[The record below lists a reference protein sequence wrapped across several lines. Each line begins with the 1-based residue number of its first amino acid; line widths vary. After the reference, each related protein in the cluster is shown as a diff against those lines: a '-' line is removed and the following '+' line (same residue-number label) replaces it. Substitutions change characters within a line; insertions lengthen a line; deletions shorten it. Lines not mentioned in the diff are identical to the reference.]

1 MTDITVN
8 MSRTDMPIHSRYQY
22 PEKRKHHNFPLK
34 YPATKTTAQLPC
46 QQEDLVAEVLTTLC
60 SWAGCGRKA
69 RCRRCGERL
78 GVGDVGE
85 KLSSVAFDCQITGH
99 VK

>member
-1 MTDITVN
+1 
-8 MSRTDMPIHSRYQY
+8 MPIHSRYQY

-34 YPATKTTAQLPC
+34 YPATKT
-46 QQEDLVAEVLTTLC
+46 
-60 SWAGCGRKA
+60 AGSAAAMSTRGSS
-69 RCRRCGERL
+69 CRGANNSVQAGLDVGERLDVGDVGERL

-99 VK
+99 VKY